1 MFRVR
6 LTQLESHL
14 QALIEGGAKRLVQG
28 RAPAR
33 ALISSLLTAQQTQSR
48 VGRDGRP
55 VAPNLYTIF
64 LAEAQAEVLLNNP
77 AVVDELARTLY
88 EAGSEAGLIFESPP
102 VVRIVAD
109 PQLTLGDFNV
119 QVQNSLDRLP
129 QTTDIV
135 LPKDSSQ
142 ETIPRNAFLI
152 VDGMQIFQL
161 DQAVVNIGRRSD
173 NQLVIDDRR
182 ISRLH
187 AQLRAIRGRFVVFDL
202 DSAGGT
208 WVNGQ
213 RVLQHTLVPGDV
225 ISLSGVPLVYGQD
238 SVGQDETQDIN
249 PIPG

>member
-1 MFRVR
+1 
-6 LTQLESHL
+6 
-14 QALIEGGAKRLVQG
+14 
-28 RAPAR
+28 
-33 ALISSLLTAQQTQSR
+33 
-48 VGRDGRP
+48 